1 MGKPGA
7 YFAGMKNA
15 GGLCGHDGGGRPPA
29 RVEGAPPDFQF
40 SYGAGLQKRAPTV
53 RRPAYSMESEPNAV
67 PADASAPKKKRPR
80 R

>member
-1 MGKPGA
+1 MGGPGA

-15 GGLCGHDGGGRPPA
+15 GGLCGHDGGIAARAGRMSSP
-29 RVEGAPPDFQF
+29 RFSDFPW
-40 SYGAGLQKRAPTV
+40 GRNPKAGSDRED
-53 RRPAYSMESEPNAV
+53 RPAYSMESESNAV